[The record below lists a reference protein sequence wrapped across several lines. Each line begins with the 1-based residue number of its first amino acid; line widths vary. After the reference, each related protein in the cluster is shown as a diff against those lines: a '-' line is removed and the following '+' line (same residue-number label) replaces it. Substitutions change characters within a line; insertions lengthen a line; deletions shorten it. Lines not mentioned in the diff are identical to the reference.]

1 MNSIADVIA
10 KHGIDDE
17 VAADIIEAAM
27 NTVVPRE
34 EDVTYLRQ
42 RHGDNLHELL
52 TQSCFLQQRLQ
63 TRLDLSNIV
72 IKLRYGE

>member
-10 KHGIDDE
+10 KHGINDK

-34 EDVTYLRQ
+34 KDVTHLRQ
-42 RHGDNLHELL
+42 RHGDNLTELL
-52 TQSCFLQQRLQ
+52 SQGCLLQQRLQ
-63 TRLDLSNIV
+63 TRLDLINIV
-72 IKLRYGE
+72 NKLRYG